1 MNATHSFP
9 PLNRTPYIGTTKN
22 PAVKVTDP
30 HTGTVYSV
38 PTLCLATGESLTD
51 DDRRWCGWDTHYRRE
66 HVVTIRAWGGGE
78 R

>member
-9 PLNRTPYIGTTKN
+9 PLNRTAYAGTAKN

-30 HTGTVYSV
+30 YTGTVYSV

-66 HVVTIRAWGGGE
+66 HVVTILGWGGGE